1 MTAAAQS
8 RRNAAT
14 PGAARGGAIL
24 RSLFSSVAV
33 LVPRRARRDLDL
45 LGAWVALIAVAILLA
60 LVIPRLVLDTVD
72 QGAREAVAE
81 AGSAA
86 DIRALT
92 EVGDPDAS
100 LTLTPPAG
108 LDELAQ
114 HMTARLPEDIARV
127 VQTAT
132 TSVISPEP
140 LSIRTPADAGTDAG
154 GRRIDARLGM
164 LGTDQRRLLTV
175 VEGRLPVDAAE
186 GGDLEVA
193 VSQQVAE
200 TTSLSVDSVLE
211 VPPAVAGQPP
221 LPFSRIRVVGVVDST
236 SAIPV
241 SDAAECI
248 PAWCDLPG
256 FWDPVVADG
265 SSSARAIDATLL
277 AAPDDLE
284 RASALF
290 LEPLEGSVRF
300 RLRPESFSHESL
312 RRVITEADILSA
324 NSSGLTE
331 GSSATVDVRTEFG
344 RALGLYESQ
353 AAAAVAQMSL
363 MIAGVFGIAGAVL
376 LVLSRLIVTRRVGE
390 LALERAR
397 GASIASIAARALV
410 ESVVL
415 AVVGVAIGVA
425 LATIWMPGPVLDTVP
440 LILVIAVA
448 VSAPA
453 LHSIASVRAAWSGR
467 RQPANR
473 ADRDRVESRGRQ
485 RRIVL
490 ELAIIALAVAALVS
504 VRSRGL
510 VSARTD
516 GTDPLLAC
524 APLLLAVAVSIIVVR
539 IFPPV
544 VRAISALAARGR
556 GVLGVLGAAHARSA
570 LTAVPLIALTISVSL
585 VVAGGLMVDTVRTG
599 QAEASWERVGA
610 DVRVEGSTSVADA
623 RALAG
628 RDGVAAASAVLAR
641 SGVPIDGGASSVTAT
656 VLAVDQGYPAL
667 VRNLPDAL
675 ASAADD
681 GVLASLATD
690 SDPDD
695 SLAVVVDAALA
706 DQLAKDGATMRYGD
720 ATLPI
725 RVVGITDGAFASG
738 YVQSPTVWADLDSLS
753 ARLGTELVPRT
764 LLVIGDRA
772 DAVTATSSDA
782 AGTVVIDRADF
793 LAERQQ
799 LALVSGVHRMML
811 LAAGVAALLAA
822 VVLIAIVIAGARA
835 RARSLSLLRTMGMG
849 RRFGWW
855 LALSQLV
862 PVVVGAVV
870 GGTVSG
876 VAILFVVGP
885 ALGFRILAGGARDP
899 ALSVDAATVV
909 RVVVGVVGLLAF
921 TLVVDAL
928 AHARDRP
935 GDVLRVGD
943 TV

>member
-1 MTAAAQS
+1 
-8 RRNAAT
+8 
-14 PGAARGGAIL
+14 
-24 RSLFSSVAV
+24 V

-45 LGAWVALIAVAILLA
+45 LSAWVALIAVAILLA
-60 LVIPRLVLDTVD
+60 FVIPRMVLGTVD

-86 DIRALT
+86 DITVLT

-100 LTLTPPAG
+100 LTLTAPGG
-108 LDELAQ
+108 LGDLAQ
-114 HMTARLPEDIARV
+114 GMVGRLPEEIARV
-127 VQTAT
+127 VLTST

-140 LSIRTPADAGTDAG
+140 LSTRVSPGAGTDAG
-154 GRRIDARLGM
+154 TRRIDARLGM
-164 LGTDQRRLLTV
+164 LGTDQQRLLTV

-193 VSQQVAE
+193 VSQEVAE
-200 TTSLSVDSVLE
+200 TASLSVDSVLE
-211 VPPAVAGQPP
+211 LPAAIAGQPP
-221 LPFSRIRVVGVVDST
+221 VPFSRIRVVGIVASNG
-236 SAIPV
+236 AMPAP
-241 SDAAECI
+241 DAAACI

-256 FWDPVVADG
+256 FWQPSVADG

-284 RASALF
+284 KAAALF
-290 LEPLEGSVRF
+290 IEPLEGSVRI
-300 RLRPESFSHESL
+300 RLQPGLFTQESL
-312 RRVITEADILSA
+312 GRVITETGILSA

-331 GSSATVDVRTEFG
+331 GSSATVEVRTEFA
-344 RALGLYESQ
+344 RALGLYESR

-363 MIAGVFGIAGAVL
+363 MVAGVFGIAGAVL
-376 LVLSRLIVTRRVGE
+376 LVLSRLIVTRRAGE

-397 GASIASIAARALV
+397 GASIASVVARSLV
-410 ESVVL
+410 ETVVL

-425 LATIWMPGPVLDTVP
+425 LATIWMPGPVLDAVP
-440 LILVIAVA
+440 LTLVVAVA
-448 VSAPA
+448 VLAPA
-453 LHSIASVRAAWSGR
+453 LHSVASVRTAWSGR

-473 ADRDRVESRGRQ
+473 ADRDRAESRGRQ

-490 ELAIIALAVAALVS
+490 ELAVIALAAAALVS

-524 APLLLAVAVSIIVVR
+524 APLLLAVAISIIVVR
-539 IFPPV
+539 VFPPV

-556 GVLGVLGAAHARSA
+556 GALGVLGAAHARTA

-599 QAEASWERVGA
+599 QVDASWEQVGA
-610 DVRVEGSTSVADA
+610 DVRVDGSTSVADA
-623 RALAG
+623 RSVAG
-628 RDGVAAASAVLAR
+628 RAGVDAASAVLVR

-656 VLAVDQGYPAL
+656 VLAVDHGYPDL

-675 ASAADD
+675 VPAD
-681 GVLASLATD
+681 GGAPLASLASD
-690 SDPDD
+690 SDPDGP
-695 SLAVVVDAALA
+695 LAVVVDPSLA
-706 DQLAKDGATMRYGD
+706 DRLAKNGATMRYGD
-720 ATLPI
+720 ASIPI
-725 RVVGITDGAFASG
+725 RMVGIADGAFASG
-738 YVQSPTVWADLDSLS
+738 YATPPTVWTDLDSLS

-772 DAVTATSSDA
+772 DAVTAPSSDA
-782 AGTVVIDRADF
+782 ADTLVLSRAAS
-793 LAERQQ
+793 LAQRQQ

-822 VVLIAIVIAGARA
+822 VVLIAIAIAGARA
-835 RARSLSLLRTMGMG
+835 RARSSSLLRTMGMG
-849 RRFGWW
+849 RQFGWW
-855 LALSQLV
+855 LALSQLA
-862 PVVVGAVV
+862 PVVIAAVI

-899 ALSVDAATVV
+899 SLSVDAATVA
-909 RVVVGVVGLLAF
+909 RVVIGVVGLLAF
-921 TLVVDAL
+921 TLVVDGL